1 MEMIMND
8 SDRKEFAQTMKFA
21 AIAYEREFDT
31 ARMRVYFDL
40 LEDYS
45 IDEIKAA
52 VKAHCKGNSVESD
65 FFPKVSNITA
75 QIFGTKKQA
84 EQAEQFIAEAAWLSI
99 PKAIRGIGQYRT
111 PQFHDLVTTACVSIM
126 GWKTLCSMTEKDTVW
141 KMKEFVE
148 LYQNLKNK
156 PLDQLPNNIQGLE
169 SIQEMKGGM
178 NTILATLENLKVN
191 K

>member
-1 MEMIMND
+1 MD
-8 SDRKEFAQTMKFA
+8 SSDKKEFAKTLQLA
-21 AIAYEREFDT
+21 AIVLGKDIDQ
-31 ARMRVYFDL
+31 DL
-40 LEDYS
+40 LRAYFEFLEEYS
-45 IDEIKAA
+45 IEEIKLA
-52 VKAHCKGNSVESD
+52 VKAHCKGTGTESN

-75 QIFGTKKQA
+75 QILGTKKQTD
-84 EQAEQFIAEAAWLSI
+84 QAAQFNAEAAWLSI
-99 PKAIRGIGQYRT
+99 PKAIRGVGQYRV
-111 PQFHDLVTTACVSIM
+111 PQFHDLVTTACVSVM
-126 GWKTLCSMTEKDTVW
+126 GWKTLCSMTDKEVTW

-178 NTILATLENLKVN
+178 TTMLTALENLKVD